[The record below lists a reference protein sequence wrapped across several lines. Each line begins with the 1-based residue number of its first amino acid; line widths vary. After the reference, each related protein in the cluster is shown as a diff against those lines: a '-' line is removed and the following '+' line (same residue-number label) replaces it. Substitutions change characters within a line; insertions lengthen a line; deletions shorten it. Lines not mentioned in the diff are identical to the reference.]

1 MNMSMFWTGKLNRDL
16 LETLQKDLRF
26 FSKEPSLE
34 KLRQKKN
41 IYKKGLNI
49 DHKRSWEK
57 EEEKTKKRIGMHVK
71 LLVKNNIEI
80 ELHLVKGHMIVG
92 GVVGKSMVV

>member
-34 KLRQKKN
+34 KLRQKKRY
-41 IYKKGLNI
+41 YKLELNI
-49 DHKRSWEK
+49 DHNLNK
-57 EEEKTKKRIGMHVK
+57 
-71 LLVKNNIEI
+71 
-80 ELHLVKGHMIVG
+80 
-92 GVVGKSMVV
+92 